1 MPKLAYFLLYAVVR
15 LVALLPFFL
24 LYLLSDILYLFVY
37 KIIGYRKKVVRKNLK
52 HSFPSSSKEAL
63 RAIEREFY
71 HHFCDLFV
79 ETIKLSSISATELK
93 QRFVVKNSSLIEDYF
108 AQGKSCI
115 ALSGHYGNWE
125 WSAAHGLYIQSP
137 NKALILYKQVK
148 NESFNKLMLTLRQ
161 RFSLE
166 CVEKD
171 FALRKMLQY
180 KKQGIQAFTGFVADQ
195 TPSARNI
202 HYWTQFMHQDTPVF
216 DGAERIARSMSYA
229 LVYIDIQKT
238 KRGFYE
244 LEFIPMSDD
253 VSTTATFD
261 MTEKYIRLLEKT
273 IQRNPSYYLWTH
285 KRWKHKRTIK

>member
-24 LYLLSDILYLFVY
+24 LYLLSDILYLVVY

-273 IQRNPSYYLWTH
+273 IQRNPSYDLWTH